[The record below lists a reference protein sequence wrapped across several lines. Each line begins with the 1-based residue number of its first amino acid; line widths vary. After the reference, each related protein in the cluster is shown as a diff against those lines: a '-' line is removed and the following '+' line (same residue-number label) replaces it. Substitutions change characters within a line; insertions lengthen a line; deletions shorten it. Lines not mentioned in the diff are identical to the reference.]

1 MNAGAI
7 IVGKT
12 NLSVCLSPCHLL
24 PTSSSYHCSGT
35 QLLQVCP
42 TLSTRSMDRNRITS
56 LDSEDLRWTAG
67 GLQWGAKVNPRMY
80 AEAFALTTAF
90 LGIA

>member
-1 MNAGAI
+1 
-7 IVGKT
+7 
-12 NLSVCLSPCHLL
+12 
-24 PTSSSYHCSGT
+24 
-35 QLLQVCP
+35 
-42 TLSTRSMDRNRITS
+42 MDWNRITS